1 MYSNYK
7 YGASIMTDPTDFL
20 PLKPHDLHI
29 LLVLAEADMHGYG
42 IMKAVEAQTDGR
54 VSLEIGSLYRLLG
67 RLLDDG
73 LLAPAPQPPDEAD
86 ERRKYYRLTELGRAV
101 ARAEADRLAALLA
114 NVRQGRLLEDRA

>member
-1 MYSNYK
+1 M
-7 YGASIMTDPTDFL
+7 DPHRFL

-54 VSLEIGSLYRLLG
+54 VGLEVGSLYRLLG

-73 LLAPAPQPPDEAD
+73 LLAPAPQPADEPD

-101 ARAEADRLAALLA
+101 ARAETERLDALLA
-114 NVRQGRLLEDRA
+114 AVRSGRLLEDRA